1 MRIWSFS
8 EMAYHPAWEEGKKAG
23 SFRVDFPNRQLDP
36 KIAHGLLNR
45 YMDEYCLADEL
56 GLDIMVNEHHSTATC
71 MTASAPLA
79 LAVLARITRKAR
91 LLALGNPI
99 ANRPD
104 PVRVAEEMAWVDVL
118 SGGRLEMGLV
128 KGAPYELAPNN
139 SNPARF
145 MRRYLEAHDLIIK
158 ALSTTDGP
166 FNWEGEYF
174 QYRQVNI
181 WPRPLQQPTPPVW
194 MTGLSPDSGRL
205 AAERGHVI
213 GTLLAGASAKPMFD
227 AYKAR
232 AKELGWIAGPDRFA
246 FAACFGV
253 GHTREEGYRRAHL
266 VADYVRTSPI
276 VAEQY
281 VNPPGYNSIGANV
294 AMLKKGP
301 GKSSAF
307 FTDQNGD
314 PIDTANATVAQFMSS
329 DTVFAGTPDDV
340 VAQIRAFND
349 RVGGIGHLLCFAQGG
364 HISHADTCEN
374 LRLIATEVLPQLQD
388 LNKDMPA
395 TTRRPVAGAIAIAAE

>member
-1 MRIWSFS
+1 MRIWFFS

-23 SFRVDFPNRQLDP
+23 TFRVTFPNSHCDP
-36 KIAHGLLNR
+36 HIAHGLLNR

-56 GLDIMVNEHHSTATC
+56 GLDIMVNEHHATATC

-79 LAVLARITRKAR
+79 LAVLARITKKAR

-104 PVRVAEEMAWVDVL
+104 PVRVAEEMAWIDVM

-128 KGAPYELAPNN
+128 KGAPYEIAPNN
-139 SNPARF
+139 SSPARF
-145 MRRYLEAHDLIIK
+145 MRRYLEAHDLIVK

-166 FNWEGEYF
+166 FNWEGEFF

-181 WPRPLQQPTPPVW
+181 WPRPVQQPTPPVW
-194 MTGLSPDSGRL
+194 MTGLSPESGRL

-232 AKELGWIAGPDRFA
+232 AKELGWTAGPDRFA

-253 GHTREEGYRRAHL
+253 GATRAEGYRRANL

-276 VAEQY
+276 VRFA
-281 VNPPGYNSIGANV
+281 
-294 AMLKKGP
+294 LRT
-301 GKSSAF
+301 SSVSQMHRMTLSFAF
-307 FTDQNGD
+307 RAACTFSLIKASVSLRICRRSLWPTMTSWQ
-314 PIDTANATVAQFMSS
+314 PTSTSM
-329 DTVFAGTPDDV
+329 AGLT
-340 VAQIRAFND
+340 
-349 RVGGIGHLLCFAQGG
+349 
-364 HISHADTCEN
+364 S
-374 LRLIATEVLPQLQD
+374 
-388 LNKDMPA
+388 
-395 TTRRPVAGAIAIAAE
+395 PVKAPSFLG